1 MSDVGSLQFLA
12 IIPVVWCVLT
22 WLLSRIS
29 GWSKLAQRY
38 ADSRPSQSETSQ
50 SEKGQGEKASLRTG
64 RIGAV
69 TYHSCL
75 KFCVND
81 EGFRVAVAWP
91 LRFGHRPLFIPWSDL
106 HNVAEDNMMF
116 SQKVK
121 LSIGQPTL
129 TRALFPGWFRYR
141 MPMDMRPQKD
151 ESRHRRTRR

>member
-12 IIPVVWCVLT
+12 LIPVVWCVLT

-38 ADSRPSQSETSQ
+38 AASGTTS
-50 SEKGQGEKASLRTG
+50 GEQASLRTG

-75 KFCVND
+75 KFCIND

-91 LRFGHRPLFIPWSDL
+91 LRLGHRPLFIPWSDL
-106 HNVAEDNMMF
+106 HNITEDNMMF

-151 ESRHRRTRR
+151 ESRKPRQLR